1 MNSLA
6 VGFGA
11 LKHNTRDGKLKK
23 APIHITETKLNAS
36 REGLTHFVKKNIM
49 NNNANHFIWENSE
62 LTFLLWEMLR
72 APKSLNSED
81 VGEFTGSVEDQTLS
95 ETKQ

>member
-1 MNSLA
+1 M
-6 VGFGA
+6 
-11 LKHNTRDGKLKK
+11 KK
-23 APIHITETKLNAS
+23 PPIHITETKLTAS
-36 REGLTHFVKKNIM
+36 REGLKHFVKNIT

-81 VGEFTGSVEDQTLS
+81 VGEFTGSVEDQTL
-95 ETKQ
+95 